1 MLFYIII
8 GTLIIK
14 SSSPFQSNHFSFKSI
29 CEKMRQLIQL
39 RSQILSGN
47 LPADEM
53 KETKLLAT
61 SVIDT
66 GNKLL
71 GLDMVVRNEDGNVL
85 DINVT
90 ATTQLYERHMN
101 ASDRIRRASVSG
113 RRRDGGD
120 SVNWNS
126 RWNLIVWL
134 LVVLQVGE

>member
-1 MLFYIII
+1 MEGSLESFLFGEFYQLLSIPRMSLNI
-8 GTLIIK
+8 LP
-14 SSSPFQSNHFSFKSI
+14 SSSQSNHESFQPI
-29 CEKMRQLIQL
+29 CHKMRELVSL

-53 KETKLLAT
+53 KEIKLLAT

-85 DINVT
+85 DINST

-101 ASDRIRRASVSG
+101 ASDRIRRAAVSG
-113 RRRDGGD
+113 GD
-120 SVNWNS
+120 
-126 RWNLIVWL
+126 L
-134 LVVLQVGE
+134 